1 MQTDINPNFGVT
13 NTNKVTAWHRINI
26 VSYLIMHR
34 IHWFLSPLLTQ
45 TRLSSS
51 LMLLT
56 QASQWLS
63 YISSIFKSNRKR
75 FPCLH
80 SLKKHKRGW
89 ENSRQLHKPKTK
101 SRVCIT
107 VSKFPNPSSF
117 CEKSLISLRAW
128 LIRTSLNL

>member
-80 SLKKHKRGW
+80 SLKKTQEGLGEFKTVTQTQDKVEG
-89 ENSRQLHKPKTK
+89 LHNCLKI
-101 SRVCIT
+101 SQ
-107 VSKFPNPSSF
+107 
-117 CEKSLISLRAW
+117 SL
-128 LIRTSLNL
+128 